1 MDKKYAVKIII
12 KLLGPMDMSSY
23 DCKRNQILDKTWR
36 FQKGNIIIT
45 YEIKYLNILNE
56 IWDIDR

>member
-23 DCKRNQILDKTWR
+23 DCKRNQILDKTWL

-45 YEIKYLNILNE
+45 YE
-56 IWDIDR
+56 